1 MTPDELFA
9 RHPSLF
15 RLLRNNV
22 SIGPGWLPLLDGLA
36 TDLDRLAAKL
46 PLSRRPAFTHV
57 SQRHGLLRVSLD
69 TASPAMW
76 SRVDDAEDHSAE
88 VCEQCGAP
96 GETQEVR
103 GWVYTLCERCG
114 SSLRKTLRR
123 VRR

>member
-69 TASPAMW
+69 TATPAMW
-76 SRVDDAEDHSAE
+76 SRVEQAEDASAE
-88 VCEQCGAP
+88 VCEQ
-96 GETQEVR
+96 
-103 GWVYTLCERCG
+103 
-114 SSLRKTLRR
+114 
-123 VRR
+123 